1 LRINALSAPAREELL
16 VDTAAPFVSRIG
28 SISIFSSTARSLEW
42 SIGGFFLLEVTLVCD
57 KDHADHCENAELE
70 FVEHG
75 GHGEGLNDLKKALC
89 KIGAF
94 VVRG

>member
-1 LRINALSAPAREELL
+1 M
-16 VDTAAPFVSRIG
+16 VYWWV
-28 SISIFSSTARSLEW
+28 
-42 SIGGFFLLEVTLVCD
+42 FLLEVTLGCD

-70 FVEHG
+70 FVEPG
-75 GHGEGLNDLKKALC
+75 GHGEGLNDLKKTLC